1 MSREVK
7 VLSAWGLCSTL
18 DAILPLATGGS
29 LSLPGGAP
37 PRGWAAFTF
46 YFLAVDREFLQRRLT
61 RLSFPSSFFLRLLRR
76 DRHGKLN
83 TDQQR

>member
-7 VLSAWGLCSTL
+7 VLSAWGLCSSL

-37 PRGWAAFTF
+37 PRGWAALTF
-46 YFLAVDREFLQRRLT
+46 YFLAGDREFRLT

-83 TDQQR
+83 IDQQR